1 MHLPKLNIPKKY
13 IKVGA
18 WILGILLVLLLIL
31 GSIAYSKREALLK
44 QMIAKAIT
52 KADADY
58 GLTVKIGTAG
68 FSGLSTVHMEDI
80 AVVPKDRDTLT
91 TIKDL
96 TIGVKLWPLLFGN
109 VKLAEIGLNSGK
121 VSVVLRDSLTNLD
134 FILKRKKKD
143 KKDNSSKIDLS
154 EIAHNVMNQ
163 ILDKIPD
170 NMEIKDLLFTLN
182 DNDTAKLNFLTTTA
196 TIDDG
201 DLKSTILV
209 NSDQATWHVNGKVNP
224 GSQKMDVLFF
234 ADNQRVELPYLE
246 NKLHAKLSFDT
257 VRTELKSADYSGD
270 NYKITGSWSIKNL
283 LLNHPK
289 IAGNDIVV
297 KNAKIDADLLIGE
310 NYVALDSTSTVFL
323 KDAAIHPF
331 LKYTLSPNKIYEVKL
346 HADEQ
351 DAQSVLNAFPQGLFE
366 SLEGLQ
372 VKGKIKYDLNFY
384 LDSSEPDSLRFNSTL
399 TPYNFKIVKWGKTNL
414 QKINSSFVY
423 TPYEYGKPMRDIVIG
438 PSNPNFT
445 PLSEISPN
453 FKNALLTSEDPSFF
467 THHGF
472 VEESIRKS
480 FVINFKEKKFVR
492 GGSTISMQLVKNV
505 FLSRNKTLARKAEE
519 ILIVWLIE
527 NNRLISKSRM
537 LEVYF
542 NIIEMGKN
550 IYGIGEASRQY
561 FGKSPSQLNVGEGIF
576 LANIVPRPK
585 IAMFKF
591 RGDGGLKD
599 YMLPYFKFMGRIMA
613 RRGLTPAD
621 TSGYGFY
628 DVRLREG
635 LRQYLLPDSATVDT
649 TAFDVDTDAPVVMQD
664 ESKNLFDK
672 LFGKSKKDTTS
683 RPAVQDTVKK
693 TKRELRRERREQK
706 KRENELN

>member
-1 MHLPKLNIPKKY
+1 MLFRSLIS
-13 IKVGA
+13 
-18 WILGILLVLLLIL
+18 ILSGIL
-31 GSIAYSKREALLK
+31 
-44 QMIAKAIT
+44 
-52 KADADY
+52 
-58 GLTVKIGTAG
+58 
-68 FSGLSTVHMEDI
+68 
-80 AVVPKDRDTLT
+80 
-91 TIKDL
+91 
-96 TIGVKLWPLLFGN
+96 
-109 VKLAEIGLNSGK
+109 
-121 VSVVLRDSLTNLD
+121 
-134 FILKRKKKD
+134 
-143 KKDNSSKIDLS
+143 SKIWFITLWAIS
-154 EIAHNVMNQ
+154 
-163 ILDKIPD
+163 
-170 NMEIKDLLFTLN
+170 LN

-399 TPYNFKIVKWGKTNL
+399 TPYNFMIVKWGKTNL

-423 TPYEYGKPMRDIVIG
+423 TPY
-438 PSNPNFT
+438 
-445 PLSEISPN
+445 
-453 FKNALLTSEDPSFF
+453 
-467 THHGF
+467 
-472 VEESIRKS
+472 
-480 FVINFKEKKFVR
+480 
-492 GGSTISMQLVKNV
+492 
-505 FLSRNKTLARKAEE
+505 
-519 ILIVWLIE
+519 
-527 NNRLISKSRM
+527 
-537 LEVYF
+537 
-542 NIIEMGKN
+542 
-550 IYGIGEASRQY
+550 
-561 FGKSPSQLNVGEGIF
+561 
-576 LANIVPRPK
+576 
-585 IAMFKF
+585 
-591 RGDGGLKD
+591 
-599 YMLPYFKFMGRIMA
+599 
-613 RRGLTPAD
+613 
-621 TSGYGFY
+621 
-628 DVRLREG
+628 
-635 LRQYLLPDSATVDT
+635 
-649 TAFDVDTDAPVVMQD
+649 
-664 ESKNLFDK
+664 
-672 LFGKSKKDTTS
+672 
-683 RPAVQDTVKK
+683 
-693 TKRELRRERREQK
+693 
-706 KRENELN
+706 